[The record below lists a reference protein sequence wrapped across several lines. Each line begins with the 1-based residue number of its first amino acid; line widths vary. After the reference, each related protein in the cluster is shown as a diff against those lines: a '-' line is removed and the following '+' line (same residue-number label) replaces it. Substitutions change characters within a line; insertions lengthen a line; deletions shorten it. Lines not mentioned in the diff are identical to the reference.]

1 MRHFTLHVGGSVRE
15 FQFRLFSSN
24 FELSENG
31 HGAYT
36 RACVHEKHAA
46 ACVHCGCNQHELLS
60 IWSSTRVSLVSQ
72 KCVVLLMAGHLT
84 PIHMTKS
91 VSWAHSYTGVA
102 RFRNCWWVWGGPCSR
117 PRYKSVHRALG
128 APRHTR
134 QRVAPL
140 CCIGTRHAAPSQAPH
155 ASPLC
160 HDVRARDGCVLRSG
174 VDIIRTDAGC
184 QGTATTTTT
193 QLSLV
198 RSITAHEAQSSSAR
212 CCHTHQR
219 QGWPASH

>member
-1 MRHFTLHVGGSVRE
+1 MRHFTLWVSQRISISP
-15 FQFRLFSSN
+15 FQFEFRVVTLKK
-24 FELSENG
+24 LSENG
-31 HGAYT
+31 YGAYT
-36 RACVHEKHAA
+36 RASIHEKHAA

-60 IWSSTRVSLVSQ
+60 IWSSTRLSLVSQ

-91 VSWAHSYTGVA
+91 VSWAHSEISKLWVGVGRTVQSA
-102 RFRNCWWVWGGPCSR
+102 TVQEC
-117 PRYKSVHRALG
+117 

-184 QGTATTTTT
+184 QGTTTTTTT